1 MGNRDALDSEE
12 MIQYVLSCWDD
23 ETGEPS
29 CPSRGESSAEL
40 DTGTFGAH
48 PGHDGHLLGTLS
60 GIQILV
66 MQDALDR
73 ADVESIVKCE

>member
-1 MGNRDALDSEE
+1 MGNRDALDREE

-23 ETGEPS
+23 EAGEPS
-29 CPSRGESSAEL
+29 YPPRGESSAEL
-40 DTGTFGAH
+40 DKGTFGAH

-66 MQDALDR
+66 MQDALDQ
-73 ADVESIVKCE
+73 ADVESIVKCK

>member
-1 MGNRDALDSEE
+1 MGHKEALDREE

-23 ETGEPS
+23 EAGELS
-29 CPSRGESSAEL
+29 CTSRGFSSAQL
-40 DTGTFGAH
+40 DIGTFGAH

>member
-1 MGNRDALDSEE
+1 MGHKDALDREE
-12 MIQYVLSCWDD
+12 MIRYVLSCWDD
-23 ETGEPS
+23 EAGELS
-29 CPSRGESSAEL
+29 CHSRGESSAEI

-66 MQDALDR
+66 MQDALNR
-73 ADVESIVKCE
+73 ADVESILKCK

>member
-1 MGNRDALDSEE
+1 MGHRGALNREE

-23 ETGEPS
+23 EAGELGYLSPE
-29 CPSRGESSAEL
+29 ESSAEL